1 MADQSASIILGG
13 GCFWCVEAVFE
24 NLRGVERVVSGYAG
38 GHVPNPTYRQ
48 VCEKTTG
55 HAEVVQVSYDPQQVS
70 LRELLEVFFTTHD
83 PTTPNRQGADVGPQ
97 YRSIVLYA
105 DEEQKRV
112 AEQVIADLGGQ
123 GLWDSPIVT
132 ELQPLEAFYPAEPE
146 HYAYYRRNPYQPYC
160 QAVIAPKVAKLR
172 KLHLDKLRA

>member
-1 MADQSASIILGG
+1 MADQSASITLGG

-24 NLRGVERVVSGYAG
+24 NLRGVARVVSGYAG

-97 YRSIVLYA
+97 YRSIILYA
-105 DEEQKRV
+105 TKSRS
-112 AEQVIADLGGQ
+112 G
-123 GLWDSPIVT
+123 WPNRSSPT
-132 ELQPLEAFYPAEPE
+132 SAAR
-146 HYAYYRRNPYQPYC
+146 ACGTRRSSPSYSRWRPSTRPSRSTTPTTG
-160 QAVIAPKVAKLR
+160 ATPTSRTAR
-172 KLHLDKLRA
+172 R